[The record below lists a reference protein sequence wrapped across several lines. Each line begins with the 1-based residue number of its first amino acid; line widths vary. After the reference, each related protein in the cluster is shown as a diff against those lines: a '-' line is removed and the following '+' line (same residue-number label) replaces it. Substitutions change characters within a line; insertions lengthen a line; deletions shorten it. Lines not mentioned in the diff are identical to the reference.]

1 MYSQTAIRIN
11 NMFREC
17 SEGFIQK
24 IKKRLESKREKSC
37 NENVNGNE
45 DMRLKRKC
53 SLYKKKIHRK
63 LTIEQ
68 FDKMYVVVYIYIYTY
83 M

>member
-1 MYSQTAIRIN
+1 MYSQTAMRIN
-11 NMFREC
+11 NIFREC

-37 NENVNGNE
+37 NENVNVNE
-45 DMRLKRKC
+45 DMKLKRKC

-68 FDKMYVVVYIYIYTY
+68 FDKMYVVVYIY

>member
-11 NMFREC
+11 NMFNEC
-17 SEGFIQK
+17 SEGFIKK
-24 IKKRLESKREKSC
+24 IKKRLESKRENSL
-37 NENVNGNE
+37 NEKAIENE
-45 DMRLKRKC
+45 DMKLKRKC
-53 SLYKKKIHRK
+53 CLYNKKIHRK

-68 FDKMYVVVYIYIYTY
+68 FDKMYVVVYIY